1 MTTTTTRKPDSEYTY
16 RIVSGYDGHRLTWH
30 SLECNT
36 GRNAKYSKRTVY
48 TPETRREAIKA
59 KRGGREPY
67 YRDHA
72 ARCCI
77 AKQDSTGADK
87 SPSFTTRQAGKILR
101 EARTAGLLAGNA
113 TSPAPMVV
121 GTPTTPLANDIDPSK
136 QTYYVSEGACGF
148 AWVVIR
154 PGNSSMARQAKK
166 LGVGSANYGGGVSI
180 WISDHGQS
188 VDRKLDHARAY
199 AKVLRDHG
207 VNATL
212 ESRLD

>member
-1 MTTTTTRKPDSEYTY
+1 MTRGDAVMRKPDSDYSY

-36 GRNAKYSKRTVY
+36 GRSAKYSKRTRY
-48 TPETRREAIKA
+48 TPEERREVHKA
-59 KRGGREPY
+59 KRGHEPY
-67 YRDHA
+67 YTDHM
-72 ARCCI
+72 ARCCLD
-77 AKQDSTGADK
+77 KQTREANT
-87 SPSFTTRQAGKILR
+87 SPSFTTRQADKLLR
-101 EARTAGLLAGNA
+101 EARTAGLLAGNGA
-113 TSPAPMVV
+113 NPTPMVV
-121 GTPTTPLANDIDPSK
+121 GTPTTPLGNDIDPSK

-154 PGNSSMARQAKK
+154 PGNSSLARQAKK
-166 LGVGSANYGGGVSI
+166 LGIGSTNYGGGTSI

-188 VDRKLDHARAY
+188 SERKTAHAHAY

-207 VNATL
+207 INATS